1 MGGNFREKLEEAL
14 RIKFRGFKFR
24 GAIIIILFRAH
35 NVMRTLNSG
44 GARDGNFRFDEERVA
59 RLSPVS
65 VWTRKTRG
73 KMERFSVE
81 SCVGGYHVYKARTP
95 LVLAYLHESA
105 SENFVGG
112 KFRDAEVS
120 HENNPLYGIS

>member
-14 RIKFRGFKFR
+14 RIIFRGFKFR
-24 GAIIIILFRAH
+24 GAILYFFVH

-44 GARDGNFRFDEERVA
+44 GARDANFRFDEECVA

-65 VWTRKTRG
+65 VWIRKTRG

-81 SCVGGYHVYKARTP
+81 SCVGGYHIYKARTQ
-95 LVLAYLHESA
+95 LVLTYLYKSA

-112 KFRDAEVS
+112 KFCDAGVS
-120 HENNPLYGIS
+120 HKNNEN

>member
-14 RIKFRGFKFR
+14 RIKFCGFKFR
-24 GAIIIILFRAH
+24 GALLYFFAH

-44 GARDGNFRFDEERVA
+44 GARDANFCFDEERIA
-59 RLSPVS
+59 RLLPVS
-65 VWTRKTRG
+65 VWIRETRG
-73 KMERFSVE
+73 KIERFSVE
-81 SCVGGYHVYKARTP
+81 YCVGGYHVYKARTP

-112 KFRDAEVS
+112 KFRDARVS
-120 HENNPLYGIS
+120 HKNNEN

>member
-14 RIKFRGFKFR
+14 RIKFRGFKFC
-24 GAIIIILFRAH
+24 GAILYFFAH

-44 GARDGNFRFDEERVA
+44 GARDANFRFDEEHVA

-65 VWTRKTRG
+65 VWIRETRGG

-81 SCVGGYHVYKARTP
+81 SCVGGYHVYKARTA
-95 LVLAYLHESA
+95 LVLAYLHKSA
-105 SENFVGG
+105 NKNFVGG
-112 KFRDAEVS
+112 KFCDAGVS
-120 HENNPLYGIS
+120 HENNEN